1 MYVKKWRQCKTHRFD
16 RRLAMRFTV
25 RRHAETVEKWGEVVA
40 FLTHELVK
48 ADTSVIFSYKKMM
61 LKIDIEVLP
70 FDTYALTC

>member
-1 MYVKKWRQCKTHRFD
+1 M
-16 RRLAMRFTV
+16 LPI
-25 RRHAETVEKWGEVVA
+25 EKWGEVVA
-40 FLTHELVK
+40 FLIHELVK